1 MKDLQARVEK
11 TLVLG
16 LRRSAGINLLN
27 FAFGLNISS
36 KMFYDL
42 LQWFQGSLRKN
53 RSHSAHYLD
62 GVRGCGERISKDIS
76 VKFFQIIE
84 IVAEKL
90 KVVNKKDKII
100 HLMDAICWEYT
111 RKDHDKLA
119 KLNIFRV
126 LSEGNGERNSLLK
139 TAWG

>member
-1 MKDLQARVEK
+1 
-11 TLVLG
+11 
-16 LRRSAGINLLN
+16 
-27 FAFGLNISS
+27 
-36 KMFYDL
+36 MFYDL

-119 KLNIFRV
+119 KLNIFKV

-139 TAWG
+139 TAWGQFTGYIVKDKNEDMQLPSRLMQAFQYLF